1 MTDQRRNRLKTVL
14 QCLSQFQWLVGMV
27 VGLAGLYLWLK
38 YSESNLFF
46 SPTSYMMLPI
56 YFTLATAALLMFT
69 GFLGSW
75 VFSRDSTCL
84 QGLFVYLLVV
94 VFCLGSTASAL
105 ALHHSLNLDSEVYLL
120 SGVFQNYTGSS
131 QDPHSRA
138 VDVLQETMECCGV
151 QNYTDWRDTS
161 WFIHTEGHMLPL
173 SCCNATF
180 SSCNGTVSLPDQF
193 YQMGC
198 LKKLQTAFRF
208 ILLCIIMG
216 MFALVF
222 IEQVIL
228 LVITAQLMRE
238 PLLQGYQALCD

>member
-14 QCLSQFQWLVGMV
+14 QCLSQFQWLVGTV

-38 YSESNLFF
+38 YRESSLFF
-46 SPTSYMMLPI
+46 SPSSYMMLPV

-75 VFSRDSTCL
+75 VSSKDSTCL

-105 ALHHSLNLDSEVYLL
+105 ALHRSLNLDSEVYLL

-161 WFIHTEGHMLPL
+161 WFNHTGGHMLPL

-180 SSCNGTVSLPDQF
+180 SCNGTVPDQF

-198 LKKLQTAFRF
+198 LKKLQSAFRF
-208 ILLCIIMG
+208 LLLEMIMR

-222 IEQVIL
+222 LEQVIL
-228 LVITAQLMRE
+228 LVITGLLMRE
-238 PLLQGYQALCD
+238 PPLQHYQALYD